1 MDSGFTIEAAPIVTY
16 KIVIFNKFMKVEKL
30 AEYYLSFF
38 TELDKDT
45 QPLDLLGHVKEH
57 LSELLDNLEEHDWT
71 RGNIMKV
78 VAELMRENP
87 MSYQSHEISELN

>member
-16 KIVIFNKFMKVEKL
+16 KLVIFNKFMKGEKL

-45 QPLDLLGHVKEH
+45 QPLDLLGHVKGH
-57 LSELLDNLEEHDWT
+57 LSELLDNLEEHEWT
-71 RGNIMKV
+71 RENIEKV
-78 VAELMRENP
+78 VTKLMCENP
-87 MSYQSHEISELN
+87 LSYQSHELID